1 MSRLTDRLHE
11 QSKIIGISQAAIAR
25 ELNVTPQAINN
36 LFNGRAASS
45 EYWREIASMLQI
57 SESEMRSLMIEAGR
71 DPLKSTKL
79 PRIDLVAH
87 MERERSAKEADG
99 DFADRDAE
107 RKNAVKPMAMIPYL
121 GQVAGGDDGEF
132 LMNGKAIDYTER
144 PPVLASVPDAYAVY
158 VSGESMVPRYRP
170 SETVFVHPG
179 RPPRRG
185 DDVVVQV
192 RGRGDDGVPLGYIKE
207 YVAQT
212 GSKLILRQYNPEKQI
227 EIPID
232 DVVSVH
238 LIVQSGK
245 YN

>member
-1 MSRLTDRLHE
+1 MSRLTDKLHE

-57 SESEMRSLMIEAGR
+57 PEGEMRSLMIEAGR

-87 MERERSAKEADG
+87 MERSAKEADG
-99 DFADRDAE
+99 DSTDHE
-107 RKNAVKPMAMIPYL
+107 IKNHKPMAMIPYL
-121 GQVAGGDDGEF
+121 GQVAGGDEGEF
-132 LMNGKAIDYTER
+132 IMNGKAIDYAER

-170 SETVFVHPG
+170 GETVFVHPG
-179 RPPRRG
+179 RPARRG

-192 RGRGDDGVPLGYIKE
+192 RASGDDGVPHGFIKE
-207 YVAQT
+207 YVSQT

-227 EIPID
+227 EIPAE
-232 DVVSVH
+232 DVVSIH

-245 YN
+245 NN